1 MLGSELPSLKC
12 AALQV
17 MALVELDP
25 LRDVLVGR
33 PGQSGLSVEQR
44 KRLTIAVELV
54 SCSGHAWEA
63 GGLHGPMQ
71 VHEVYCSLSSTL
83 HQSAFNGAGSLL

>member
-1 MLGSELPSLKC
+1 MLSCKLPSLRC

-54 SCSGHAWEA
+54 SWRNHALEA
-63 GGLHGPMQ
+63 GGLFGSICGAYEM
-71 VHEVYCSLSSTL
+71 YCSLSSPL
-83 HQSAFNGAGSLL
+83 RPLASNGAC

>member
-44 KRLTIAVELV
+44 KRL
-54 SCSGHAWEA
+54 
-63 GGLHGPMQ
+63 
-71 VHEVYCSLSSTL
+71 
-83 HQSAFNGAGSLL
+83 

>member
-1 MLGSELPSLKC
+1 
-12 AALQV
+12 

-54 SCSGHAWEA
+54 SCGGHVWFSCWFTCCK
-63 GGLHGPMQ
+63 PN
-71 VHEVYCSLSSTL
+71 LSRLRSRDCDSSQQL
-83 HQSAFNGAGSLL
+83 LLLGAHIVA

>member
-1 MLGSELPSLKC
+1 MLGPKLLNVRC

-54 SCSGHAWEA
+54 SCCDHAQEA
-63 GGLHGPMQ
+63 GGLLGPICGARGM
-71 VHEVYCSLSSTL
+71 YCSLSSTL
-83 HQSAFNGAGSLL
+83 RPLALNEAC

>member
-1 MLGSELPSLKC
+1 
-12 AALQV
+12 

-54 SCSGHAWEA
+54 SCRDHA
-63 GGLHGPMQ
+63 LLLGPS
-71 VHEVYCSLSSTL
+71 VELRRSTAA
-83 HQSAFNGAGSLL
+83 SAALCACQHLMDLT